1 MTQSLSELPWI
12 AADTTDLYEL
22 QQAREQNWVAQS
34 SRGLEV
40 LTYEQGFEVLEHPEL
55 EKGPSFRRR
64 LDDVGI
70 VDGEIRDLWNL
81 MLVNNE
87 GAYRKKLRVP
97 LASLFR
103 PAQVAKLRVHVRTIV
118 NEILDEIGDP
128 GSVDLMQ
135 ELCWRVPP
143 MMYCHLVS
151 APVELAPTVARL
163 SDSILAPILTADPT
177 RRQESVDAFL
187 EGWEFVR
194 DHIEARRQNIG
205 NDFTSV
211 MIKQQIE
218 GLLTE
223 DQLMAEGMSILQA
236 SVDNT
241 VHQMGN
247 TFGTLLQE
255 PSRWQQL
262 LDNPD
267 ASTPIIEEVIRLRP
281 RFGTIFRYAPHEITV
296 DDQVIPADSFVYVS
310 VRSAQRDARVFSD
323 PNTYNIDRP
332 AKRPLMFGAGPYNCL
347 GQNLARMEIEE
358 ALKAVAERFPKIR
371 LTEEWT
377 CHDTNAV
384 TETANLK
391 VSLG

>member
-1 MTQSLSELPWI
+1 MTQNVSELPWI
-12 AADTTDLYEL
+12 AADTTDLTEL
-22 QQAREQNWVAQS
+22 QKAREQSWVAQS

-87 GAYRKKLRVP
+87 GEYRKKLRVP

-103 PAQVAKLRVHVRTIV
+103 PAQVAKLRVQVRTVV
-118 NEILDEIGDP
+118 NEILDEIENP
-128 GSVDLMQ
+128 ESVDLMQ

-163 SDSILAPILTADPT
+163 SDSILAPILTADRD
-177 RRQESVDAFL
+177 RRQESVSAFM
-187 EGWEFVR
+187 EGWDFVR
-194 DHIEARRQNIG
+194 EHVEARRKDLG

-223 DQLMAEGMSILQA
+223 DQLLAEGMSILQA

-247 TFGTLLQE
+247 TFGMLLSE
-255 PSRWQQL
+255 PARWQQL
-262 LDNPD
+262 LENPE
-267 ASTPIIEEVIRLRP
+267 AATSIIEEVIRLRP
-281 RFGTIFRYAPHEITV
+281 RFGTIFRYAPH
-296 DDQVIPADSFVYVS
+296 QVIIDEQTIPADSFVYVS
-310 VRSAQRDARVFSD
+310 VRSAQRDARVFED
-323 PNTYNIDRP
+323 PDTYNIDRP

-358 ALKAVAERFPKIR
+358 SLKAVAERFPGIR

-384 TETANLK
+384 TETVNLK
-391 VSLG
+391 VTLV

>member
-1 MTQSLSELPWI
+1 MSHSPTRLPWI
-12 AADTTDLYEL
+12 TADTTDLDEL
-22 QQAREQNWVAQS
+22 KQTREQSWIAQS
-34 SRGLEV
+34 SRGFEV

-70 VDGEIRDLWNL
+70 VDGEIRDLWNK

-87 GAYRKKLRVP
+87 GDYRKRLRVP
-97 LASLFR
+97 LARLFR
-103 PAQVAKLRVHVRTIV
+103 PTQVAKLRVHVRKMV
-118 NEILDEIGDP
+118 NEILDEIEDLT
-128 GSVDLMQ
+128 SVDLMN

-151 APVELAPTVARL
+151 APVDLAPTVARL
-163 SDSILAPILTADPT
+163 SDSILAPILTADPM

-194 DHIEARRQNIG
+194 DHIEGRRKNLG

-211 MIKQQIE
+211 MIKQQID

-223 DQLMAEGMSILQA
+223 DQLLAEGMSILQA

-247 TFGTLLQE
+247 TFGMLLEQ
-255 PSRWQQL
+255 PARWQQL
-262 LDNPD
+262 LDNPQ
-267 ASTPIIEEVIRLRP
+267 AAAPALEEVIRLRP
-281 RFGTIFRYAPHEITV
+281 RFGTIFRYAPSEVTI
-296 DDQVIPADSFVYVS
+296 DDQIIPADSWVYVS
-310 VRSAQRDARVFSD
+310 VRSAQRDGRAFSD
-323 PNTYNIDRP
+323 PDTYNIDRP
-332 AKRPLMFGAGPYNCL
+332 AKRPLMFGAGQYNCL

-358 ALKAVAERFPKIR
+358 AIKAVAERFPRIS

-377 CHDTNAV
+377 RRDTNAV

-391 VSLG
+391 VSLV